1 MFYHAPGAG
10 AAGALARGPRTGC
23 PYTRPAMR
31 LLVRYFLRGLLVFVP
46 AVLTIAIVV
55 FVFRTVD
62 AWMGLRIPGVG
73 FVATI
78 VLIVVVGALAS
89 NFVTRRLIE
98 VVEDLFRKLPFVKL
112 LYSAIRDV
120 TDAFVGER
128 KGFER
133 PVLVTLD
140 EASGL
145 SLVGFMTRDSLAE
158 AGLPDHVSVYFPQ
171 SYNFAGNLLVVPRR
185 LVTPLGVRGADA
197 MAFVVSGGAAELRT
211 APPGTGASA
220 TGGRPHGAGQAGGGA
235 TS

>member
-1 MFYHAPGAG
+1 
-10 AAGALARGPRTGC
+10 
-23 PYTRPAMR
+23 MR
-31 LLVRYFLRGLLVFVP
+31 VLVRYFLRGLLVFVP

-62 AWMGLRIPGVG
+62 AWMGLPIPGAG

-78 VLIVVVGALAS
+78 ALIVVVGALAS
-89 NFVTRRLIE
+89 NFVTRRLVE
-98 VVEDLFRKLPFVKL
+98 FVEDLFRKLPFVKL

-128 KGFER
+128 KGFDR

-145 SLVGFMTRDSLAE
+145 SLVGFMTRDSLRE

-185 LVTPLGVRGADA
+185 LVTPLAVRGADA
-197 MAFVVSGGAAELRT
+197 MAFVVSGGAAELRATPRADGT
-211 APPGTGASA
+211 AAPE
-220 TGGRPHGAGQAGGGA
+220 GRPRESGETDGRA